1 MNRQQNGLEAS
12 KLCPDRVCR
21 GHDLLVLSIWSAVF
35 LVVLTGLAALSPA
48 QAAVEAQR
56 EAEGNLELKGVLITP
71 PPCTLNGG
79 NTIGVHFGDRVGIK
93 KVASGIYRQSVDVG
107 LACEPGTGAWQLR
120 LSWTGTPAEFDTTDR
135 ATVVSEQ
142 QAILG
147 VKLYADGKP
156 LALDKALNISA
167 QAMPVLEA
175 VLVQA
180 TDSELDDGVFTARAT
195 LRAEYQ

>member
-1 MNRQQNGLEAS
+1 MSRQQNGLQVPGLRPGRAR
-12 KLCPDRVCR
+12 LGR
-21 GHDLLVLSIWSAVF
+21 DLLALGVWSAVF
-35 LVVLTGLAALSPA
+35 LAVLAGIAALSPA
-48 QAAVEAQR
+48 RAAD

-93 KVASGIYRQSVDVG
+93 KVASGIYRQPVDPG
-107 LACEPGTGAWQLR
+107 LECEPGTESWQLT
-120 LSWTGTPAEFDTTDR
+120 LSWTGTPADFDGTDR

-156 LALDKALNISA
+156 LALDEALPVNA
-167 QAMPVLEA
+167 DAMPALEA

-180 TDSELDDGVFTARAT
+180 PDSELEEGAFTARAT